1 MPAQL
6 SRRCVPY
13 TPVGKKL
20 AELTIAIVSTAGVH
34 LQSQEPFN
42 LQGDDSWRIIPG
54 DVQVANLMIT
64 HGAPEEHYDRTQARA
79 DMNVIFPIDRLRE
92 LVEQRIVGAVAE
104 KHITLM
110 GYSLRLKKYYEE
122 TAPAVAK
129 EIERS
134 PVDAVLL
141 TAG

>member
-1 MPAQL
+1 MPDL

-13 TPVGKKL
+13 TPVTRKL
-20 AELTIAIVSTAGVH
+20 SDMTIAIVSTAGVH
-34 LQSQEPFN
+34 LKGQEPFN
-42 LQGDDSWRIIPG
+42 TEGDDTWRVVPG
-54 DVQVANLMIT
+54 NVDIADLMIT
-64 HGAPEEHYDRTQARA
+64 HGAPDEHYDRAQALQ
-79 DMNVIFPIDRLRE
+79 DMNVIFPIGRLRE
-92 LVEQRIVGAVAE
+92 LQAEGLIGAVAE
-104 KHITLM
+104 KHLTLM
-110 GYSLRLKKYYEE
+110 GYSLRLQKYYNE

>member
-1 MPAQL
+1 MPMEL

-13 TPVGKKL
+13 TPVTRKL
-20 AELTIAIVSTAGVH
+20 SEMTIAIVSTAGVH
-34 LQSQEPFN
+34 LKEQEPFN
-42 LQGDDSWRIIPG
+42 TQGDDTWRHLPG
-54 DVQVANLMIT
+54 DLNSADLIIT
-64 HGAPEEHYDRTQARA
+64 HGAPEEHYDRSQAQQ
-79 DMNVIFPIDRLRE
+79 DINVIFPIDRLRE
-92 LVEQRIVGAVAE
+92 LAAQGVIGAVSE
-104 KHITLM
+104 KHWSLM
-110 GYSLRLKKYYEE
+110 GYSLRLKKYYDE

>member
-1 MPAQL
+1 MAEL

-13 TPVGKKL
+13 TPVTRKL
-20 AELTIAIVSTAGVH
+20 SEMTIAIVSTAGVH
-34 LQSQEPFN
+34 LKDQEPFN
-42 LQGDDSWRIIPG
+42 TQGDDTWRILPG
-54 DVQVANLMIT
+54 DVNVADLMIT
-64 HGAPEEHYDRTQARA
+64 HGAPEEHYDRSQANR
-79 DMNVIFPIDRLRE
+79 DMNVIFPIERLRE
-92 LVEQRIVGAVAE
+92 LQAEGFIGGVAE
-104 KHITLM
+104 KNLTLM
-110 GYSLRLKKYYEE
+110 GYSLRLQKYYNE

>member
-1 MPAQL
+1 MADM

-13 TPVGKKL
+13 TPVTRKL
-20 AELTIAIVSTAGVH
+20 SEMTIAIVSTAGVH
-34 LQSQEPFN
+34 HKDDEPFKKS
-42 LQGDDSWRIIPG
+42 GDDTWRMIPG
-54 DVQVANLMIT
+54 NVNSADLVIT
-64 HGAPEEHYDRTQARA
+64 HGAPDEHYDRSQALK

-92 LVEQRIVGAVAE
+92 LQAEGFIGAVAE
-104 KHITLM
+104 KHLTMM
-110 GYSLRLKKYYEE
+110 GYSLRLQKYYTE

>member
-1 MPAQL
+1 MADM

-13 TPVGKKL
+13 TPVTRKL
-20 AELTIAIVSTAGVH
+20 SEMTIAIVSTAGVH
-34 LQSQEPFN
+34 LKDQEPFN
-42 LQGDDSWRIIPG
+42 TQGDDTWRVLPG
-54 DVQVANLMIT
+54 DVNVADLMIT
-64 HGAPEEHYDRTQARA
+64 HGAPEEHYDRTQANQ
-79 DMNVIFPIDRLRE
+79 DMNVIFPLERLRE
-92 LVEQRIVGAVAE
+92 LQAEGFIGGVAE
-104 KHITLM
+104 KNLTLM
-110 GYSLRLKKYYEE
+110 GYSLRLQKYYNE

>member
-1 MPAQL
+1 MADL

-13 TPVGKKL
+13 TPVTKKL
-20 AELTIAIVSTAGVH
+20 SELTIAIVSTAGVH
-34 LQSQEPFN
+34 LKEQEPFSTE
-42 LQGDDSWRIIPG
+42 GDDTWRHIPG
-54 DVQVANLMIT
+54 DVNVADLMIT
-64 HGAPEEHYDRTQARA
+64 HGAPEEHYDRTQAQQ

-92 LVEQRIVGAVAE
+92 LKEQGFIGGVAAQ
-104 KHITLM
+104 HWTLM
-110 GYSLRLKKYYEE
+110 GYSLRLQKYYNE

-129 EIERS
+129 EVERS

>member
-1 MPAQL
+1 VTRKL
-6 SRRCVPY
+6 S
-13 TPVGKKL
+13 
-20 AELTIAIVSTAGVH
+20 EMTIAIVSTAGVH
-34 LQSQEPFN
+34 LKGQEPFN
-42 LQGDDSWRIIPG
+42 TAGDDTWRVVPG
-54 DVQVANLMIT
+54 NASIADLMIT
-64 HGAPEEHYDRTQARA
+64 HGAPEEHYDRTQANQ

-92 LVEQRIVGAVAE
+92 LAAEGFIGAVSE
-104 KHITLM
+104 KHLTLM
-110 GYSLRLKKYYEE
+110 GYSLRLQKYYNE

>member
-1 MPAQL
+1 MADM

-13 TPVGKKL
+13 TPVTRKL
-20 AELTIAIVSTAGVH
+20 SEMTIAIVSTAGVH
-34 LQSQEPFN
+34 GKEQEPFN
-42 LQGDDSWRIIPG
+42 TQGDDSWRVLSG
-54 DVQVANLMIT
+54 DVQVGDLMIT
-64 HGAPEEHYDRTQARA
+64 HGAPDEHYDRTQARQ

-92 LVEQRIVGAVAE
+92 LAAEGFIGGVAE
-104 KHITLM
+104 KHLTLM
-110 GYSLRLKKYYEE
+110 GYSLRLQKYYNE

-134 PVDAVLL
+134 PIDAVLL

>member
-1 MPAQL
+1 MAMEV

-13 TPVGKKL
+13 TPVTKRL
-20 AELTIAIVSTAGVH
+20 SEMTIAIVSTAGVH
-34 LQSQEPFN
+34 LDDQEPFKTD
-42 LQGDDSWRIIPG
+42 GDETYRILPG
-54 DVQVANLMIT
+54 DLDTGELVIT
-64 HGAPEEHYDRTQARA
+64 HGAPDEHYDRTEALQ
-79 DMNVIFPIDRLRE
+79 DINVIFPLDRLRQ
-92 LVEQRIVGAVAE
+92 LAADGFIGGVSE
-104 KHITLM
+104 KHLSLM
-110 GYSLRLKKYYEE
+110 GYSLRLKKYYDE

>member
-1 MPAQL
+1 MAEL

-13 TPVGKKL
+13 TPVTRKL
-20 AELTIAIVSTAGVH
+20 AEMTIAIVSTAGVH
-34 LQSQEPFN
+34 RKDQEPFN
-42 LQGDDSWRIIPG
+42 TAGDDTWRVLPG
-54 DVQVANLMIT
+54 DVATADLMIT
-64 HGAPEEHYDRTQARA
+64 HGAPDEHYDRTQAQQ

-92 LVEQRIVGAVAE
+92 LVAQGFIGAVAE
-104 KHITLM
+104 KNLTLM
-110 GYSLRLKKYYEE
+110 GYSLRLQKYYTE

>member
-1 MPAQL
+1 MADM

-13 TPVGKKL
+13 TPVTRKL
-20 AELTIAIVSTAGVH
+20 SEMTIAIVSTAGVH
-34 LQSQEPFN
+34 LKDQEPFN
-42 LQGDDSWRIIPG
+42 TQGDDTWRVLPG
-54 DVQVANLMIT
+54 DVNMADLMIT
-64 HGAPEEHYDRTQARA
+64 HGAPEEHYDRTQANQ
-79 DMNVIFPIDRLRE
+79 DMNVIFPIERLRE
-92 LVEQRIVGAVAE
+92 LQAEGFIGGVAE
-104 KHITLM
+104 KNLTLM
-110 GYSLRLKKYYEE
+110 GYSLRLQKYYNE

>member
-1 MPAQL
+1 MADM

-13 TPVGKKL
+13 TPVTRKL
-20 AELTIAIVSTAGVH
+20 SEMTIAIVSTAGVH
-34 LQSQEPFN
+34 LKDQEPFN
-42 LQGDDSWRIIPG
+42 TQGDDTWRVLPG
-54 DVQVANLMIT
+54 DVNVADLMIT
-64 HGAPEEHYDRTQARA
+64 HGAPEEHYDRSQANQ
-79 DMNVIFPIDRLRE
+79 DMNVIFPIERLRE
-92 LVEQRIVGAVAE
+92 LQAEGFIGGVAE
-104 KHITLM
+104 KNLTLM
-110 GYSLRLKKYYEE
+110 GYSLRLQKYYNE

>member
-1 MPAQL
+1 MAVEL

-13 TPVGKKL
+13 TPNYKKL
-20 AELTIAIVSTAGVH
+20 SEMTIAIVSTAGVH
-34 LQSQEPFN
+34 AKDQEPFN
-42 LQGDDSWRIIPG
+42 TEGDDTWRTLPG
-54 DVQVANLMIT
+54 DVQTADLMIT
-64 HGAPEEHYDRTQARA
+64 HGAPEEHYDRSQANK

-92 LVEQRIVGAVAE
+92 LAAEGFIGGVSE
-104 KHITLM
+104 KHWTLM

-129 EIERS
+129 EIMRS
-134 PVDAVLL
+134 PVDAVIL

>member
-1 MPAQL
+1 VDL

-13 TPVGKKL
+13 TPATRKL
-20 AELTIAIVSTAGVH
+20 SEMTVAIVSTAGVH
-34 LQSQEPFN
+34 LKDQEPFN
-42 LQGDDSWRIIPG
+42 TAGDDTWRVIPG
-54 DVQVANLMIT
+54 DAPSADFTIT
-64 HGAPEEHYDRTQARA
+64 HGAPEEHYDRSQAAR
-79 DMNVIFPIDRLRE
+79 DINVIFPIDRLRE
-92 LVEQRIVGAVAE
+92 LAAEGMIGAVAD

-110 GYSLRLKKYYEE
+110 GYALRLQKYYNE

>member
-1 MPAQL
+1 MADM

-13 TPVGKKL
+13 TPVTRKL
-20 AELTIAIVSTAGVH
+20 SEMTIAIVSTAGVH
-34 LQSQEPFN
+34 LKDQEPFN
-42 LQGDDSWRIIPG
+42 TQGDDTWRVLPG
-54 DVQVANLMIT
+54 DVNVADLMIT
-64 HGAPEEHYDRTQARA
+64 HGAPEEHYDRTQANQ
-79 DMNVIFPIDRLRE
+79 DMNVIFPIERLRE
-92 LVEQRIVGAVAE
+92 LQAEGFIGGVAE
-104 KHITLM
+104 KNLTLM
-110 GYSLRLKKYYEE
+110 GYSLRLQKYYNE

>member
-1 MPAQL
+1 VAEL

-13 TPVGKKL
+13 TPVTRPL
-20 AELTIAIVSTAGVH
+20 SEMTIAIVSTAGVH
-34 LQSQEPFN
+34 LKGQDPFN
-42 LQGDDSWRIIPG
+42 TAGDESWRELPG
-54 DVQVANLMIT
+54 SVNTADLTIT
-64 HGAPEEHYDRTQARA
+64 HGAPQEHYDRAQALA

-92 LVEQRIVGAVAE
+92 LQAKGVIGAVAG
-104 KHITLM
+104 KHLTLM
-110 GYSLRLKKYYEE
+110 GYSLRLQRYYNE